1 MTTNDTEKLCPV
13 MSKGLDEV
21 FCCEQKCAW
30 WDKRFDKCS
39 IIIDGYLKSFDR
51 AYKESRE

>member
-13 MSKGLDEV
+13 MSKGLDEI

-39 IIIDGYLKSFDR
+39 IIIDGYLKAFDR